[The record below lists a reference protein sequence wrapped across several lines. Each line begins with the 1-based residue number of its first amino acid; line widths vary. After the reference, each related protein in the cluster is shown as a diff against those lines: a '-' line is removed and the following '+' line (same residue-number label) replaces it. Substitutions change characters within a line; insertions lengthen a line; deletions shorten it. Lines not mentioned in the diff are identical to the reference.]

1 MSLLWHILLQMLIG
15 SQLCI
20 VPFWFGLN
28 GTYLS
33 AASPLSPS
41 RFSSS
46 CWEFRVST
54 MRVSTLLIAED
65 VQSAWGMCTQSL
77 WSLGKRRL
85 GDAWGFQGTLLFPSV
100 NGIPGWPA
108 PQCSDT
114 RQPRDGRCRV
124 QMLLISIRRAR
135 RDHPVILKRKICSK
149 KHYLTR
155 QVWKETAVIFGK
167 EKEKSQR
174 NESKDRKRKMEV
186 VMK

>member
-41 RFSSS
+41 HFSSS
-46 CWEFRVST
+46 CSEFRVST

-65 VQSAWGMCTQSL
+65 VQLAWGMCTQSL

-85 GDAWGFQGTLLFPSV
+85 GDACGFQGTLLFPSV

-114 RQPRDGRCRV
+114 RQLRDGRCRV
-124 QMLLISIRRAR
+124 QMLLISIRWAR

-149 KHYLTR
+149 KHLIQADLER
-155 QVWKETAVIFGK
+155 NCCNIWEGKREEPKKWKEGQK
-167 EKEKSQR
+167 KKWR
-174 NESKDRKRKMEV
+174 
-186 VMK
+186 